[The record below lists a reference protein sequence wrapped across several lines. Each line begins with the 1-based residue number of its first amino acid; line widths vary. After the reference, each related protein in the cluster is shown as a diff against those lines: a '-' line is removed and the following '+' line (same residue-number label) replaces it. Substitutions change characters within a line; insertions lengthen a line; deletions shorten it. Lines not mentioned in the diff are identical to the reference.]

1 MKRVVF
7 FLFSLF
13 FFCFS
18 VYAEEFDITGKYVSL
33 YNMNEDMLIY
43 SWIKNKIK
51 DSQKLSEYKNILK
64 II

>member
-18 VYAEEFDITGKYVSL
+18 VYAEEFDITGEYVTL

-43 SWIKNKIK
+43 SKMI
-51 DSQKLSEYKNILK
+51 LKNINSK
-64 II
+64 SY